1 MKFNTCANNLKRLR
15 IKGKKTRKEVADAV
29 GVSTSAIAMY
39 ERGERIPR
47 DDIKVAFAKYFKTTV
62 ESIFFTK

>member
-1 MKFNTCANNLKRLR
+1 MKLTTYANNLKRLR
-15 IKGKKTRKEVADAV
+15 TKAKKSRKEVAEGV
-29 GVSTSAIAMY
+29 GVSISAIAMY

-47 DDIKVAFAKYFKTTV
+47 DETKVAFAKYFKTTV